1 MKKNMGS
8 VDRTIRIL
16 VAIVLVALFVS
27 GKISGVLAVVLGII
41 AGVFLAT
48 SLLGWCPGYIP
59 MKFSTRKG
67 PDSTKPAA

>member
-16 VAIVLVALFVS
+16 VAIVVVALFVM
-27 GKISGVLAVVLGII
+27 GKISGVLAIVLAVI

-48 SLLGWCPGYIP
+48 GLLGWCPGYVP
-59 MKFSTRKG
+59 LKFSTRKG
-67 PDSTKPAA
+67 ADSTKPAA